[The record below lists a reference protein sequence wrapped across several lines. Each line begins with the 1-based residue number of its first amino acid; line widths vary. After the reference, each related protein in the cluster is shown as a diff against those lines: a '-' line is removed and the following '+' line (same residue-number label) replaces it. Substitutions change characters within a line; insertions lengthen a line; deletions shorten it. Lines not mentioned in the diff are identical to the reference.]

1 MNPAEKAIEV
11 ITTILDKY
19 TDQMDLLDIIEIV
32 DNLRIILE
40 NTSCEEININTN
52 CEGGLACQ

>member
-1 MNPAEKAIEV
+1 MNPAEQAIEA

-32 DNLRIILE
+32 DNLRVLLE
-40 NTSCEEININTN
+40 NTNCEEININN
-52 CEGGLACQ
+52 SCEGGLACQ